1 MKRIASFSIIGF
13 LYLCAGLTAFPCT
26 TFVMQDK
33 GRVYFGR
40 NLDWDWENG
49 WVVVNPRN
57 VQKTALVA
65 PGNPPAKWTS
75 KFGSV
80 TFNQFGDEM
89 PFGGMN
95 EAGLVIE
102 NMMLDDTRYPAPDA
116 RPEIG
121 MLQWIQYQLDTCSN
135 VAEVVAT
142 DAKVRLEQP
151 TVPAAIHYLV
161 CDAAGNC
168 ATIEFLDGKMVCH
181 QGQALPYHALAN
193 DTYDKSAAYA
203 RTNPMPARRADRLKD
218 PHSLARF
225 TCAADRA
232 AAFKPSTPEKDVA
245 YAFATLE
252 QVRQGTVW
260 QMVYD
265 IPGRRIHFRT
275 QSNPRERSVDLK
287 SLDFAH
293 ARAVKFVD
301 IQANPSSSGALEF
314 ADLTE
319 AQHRKYLQSFFALE
333 SLKRSMGDLMPRI
346 EPSLFVLR
354 SYTYAGEKP

>member
-1 MKRIASFSIIGF
+1 MKRFAVF
-13 LYLCAGLTAFPCT
+13 LSVGLLCLCAGVPAVPCT
-26 TFVMQDK
+26 TFVMEDK

-49 WVVVNPRN
+49 WVVINPRQI
-57 VQKTALVA
+57 QKTALVA
-65 PGNPPAKWTS
+65 PGNPAVKWTS

-135 VAEVVAT
+135 VAEVVAS
-142 DAKVRLEQP
+142 DAKIRLEQP

-181 QGQALPYHALAN
+181 QGQSLPYRALAN
-193 DTYDKSAAYA
+193 DTYEKSAAYA
-203 RTNPMPARRADRLKD
+203 RANPLPANSAKPLKE

-225 TCAADRA
+225 TCAATRA
-232 AAFKPSTPEKDVA
+232 AGFKSSTPEKDVA
-245 YAFATLE
+245 YAFGTLE
-252 QVRQGTVW
+252 QIHQGTVW

-265 IPGRRIHFRT
+265 LPDRRIHFRT

-293 ARAVKFVD
+293 ARTVKFAD
-301 IQANPSSSGALEF
+301 IQANPSSSGALAF

-319 AQHRKYLQSFFALE
+319 AQHRKYLETFFALE
-333 SLKRSMGDLMPRI
+333 SLKRTMGDLTPRI
-346 EPSLFVLR
+346 EPSLLMLR
-354 SYTYAGEKP
+354 SYTPADEKP